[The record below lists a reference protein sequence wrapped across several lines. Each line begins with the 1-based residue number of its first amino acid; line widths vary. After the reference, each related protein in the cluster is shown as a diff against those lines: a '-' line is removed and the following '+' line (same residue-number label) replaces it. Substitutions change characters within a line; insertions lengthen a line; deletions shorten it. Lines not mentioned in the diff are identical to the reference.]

1 MAIGGYKFCGYVC
14 DTQATKEVCVNRI
27 HKTRVKAFLDASRQA
42 NAGWEI
48 DYKNGN
54 LDFEEGDRAVY
65 SLDEQGHNLV
75 TTFKNGNNAV
85 FWICT
90 FCHWTTGNAD
100 LANGIIKINDYLDV
114 SSDGYKVR
122 DCTCFHR
129 IGNIRQEP
137 SNNVSQQ
144 GLSCIIPAGATSRL
158 TTSENTT
165 SVDLNSNYVFLTSY
179 NYKCGYAVKGKDII
193 SLQVIYN
200 SSTIAYSLLSA
211 NVFSTVFDKNDSW
224 ANFGYIPSTLK
235 RTLYDDDSTGEN
247 DGGYLLGEST
257 IDRAYFYYADGNGNQ
272 QKAEVNFI
280 PNTIAT
286 FSKDATTQPFA
297 SVYVAT
303 KDVISGHNLTGI
315 GGLKTEAVSQNMMF
329 GGSSDYGLGIG
340 KIVAD
345 GNYICVAE
353 NKQTSNTP
361 YLVNLN
367 LEYSSKANVITSV
380 FFGWDASNPHN
391 NVSAMDNS
399 TGFNEY
405 NPPLDGQ
412 KNASGKYPTEGE
424 ASLTARFINNQ
435 LGGESGNGIQ
445 LNISIDN
452 SDGNK
457 LIVNMIFMGTSIPFS
472 HQFQGEVPN
481 VIDANILNSCVFS
494 GYGEDIHISYYVEF
508 EGEAA
513 TEDMP
518 ISILLSGGEN
528 GTTKPHYTPDPG
540 PSPDPDP
547 DPEPEPEPE
556 EATKAHGQFPV
567 LSIEAASVG
576 VDGDEIYVTF
586 QKSNPDYGDSYI
598 DFSAYDKNGNLYVT
612 SSGGN
617 LSTDEPITAEKLN
630 AFHDDGN
637 NSITNYMTFS
647 GVLDPAS
654 VPEYDEDPLTI
665 HLSGGGASAKATG
678 TFAKVPA
685 DLEVEAANSGTAG
698 NNLRLE
704 IYQSSNG
711 VVVDIYDSGSD
722 DPATPVFTSYNEIIS
737 SESGVYISAS
747 TFNAFVDNNDSS
759 VVITQYVVATGEI
772 TVPSDN
778 DAENPIIIQLS
789 GGEEALT

>member
-14 DTQATKEVCVNRI
+14 DTQATNEVCVNRI

-75 TTFKNGNNAV
+75 TTFKNGDNAV

-129 IGNIRQEP
+129 IGNTRQEP

-165 SVDLNSNYVFLTSY
+165 SVDLNSDYVFLTSN

-211 NVFSTVFDKNDSW
+211 NVFSTIFDKNDSW

-286 FSKDATTQPFA
+286 FSKDATIQPFA

-412 KNASGKYPTEGE
+412 KNASGKYPAEGE
-424 ASLTARFINNQ
+424 ASLTARVINNQ
-435 LGGESGNGIQ
+435 LGGESGNGMQ

-457 LIVNMIFMGTSIPFS
+457 LLVNMNFMGTLIPFS
-472 HQFQGEVPN
+472 HQFEGEVPN

-494 GYGEDIHISYYVEF
+494 GYGEDMHISDYVEF

-547 DPEPEPEPE
+547 DPDPDPEPEPEPE
-556 EATKAHGQFPV
+556 PEPTQKRGQYPATGEPDLVVYAENDEVTRVVFYSPDEEDDYYVQGIVINIYAGDTLVFTSDHSGMSSSGGYYTENS
-567 LSIEAASVG
+567 SILNDMTDDNGSG
-576 VDGDEIYVTF
+576 ISNYVTF
-586 QKSNPDYGDSYI
+586 EG
-598 DFSAYDKNGNLYVT
+598 
-612 SSGGN
+612 
-617 LSTDEPITAEKLN
+617 
-630 AFHDDGN
+630 
-637 NSITNYMTFS
+637 SIS
-647 GVLDPAS
+647 
-654 VPEYDEDPLTI
+654 I
-665 HLSGGGASAKATG
+665 
-678 TFAKVPA
+678 
-685 DLEVEAANSGTAG
+685 EVESG
-698 NNLRLE
+698 
-704 IYQSSNG
+704 SSNA
-711 VVVDIYDSGSD
+711 I
-722 DPATPVFTSYNEIIS
+722 N
-737 SESGVYISAS
+737 
-747 TFNAFVDNNDSS
+747 
-759 VVITQYVVATGEI
+759 IT
-772 TVPSDN
+772 
-778 DAENPIIIQLS
+778 LS
-789 GGEEALT
+789 